1 MAAQHANQRTPD
13 GTPPEDVEEH
23 EQLND
28 DAPVRANFG
37 AGTRRP
43 RTGAF
48 SVSTRSSRGA
58 MYDLRVGPLVI
69 TLADQ
74 SAQEMTQGK
83 AKLRYGEKIHHD
95 ILFEHRAPR
104 RRATT
109 LRTYSACKLL
119 CLAWILTTNQTII
132 KQ

>member
-83 AKLRYGEKIHHD
+83 TRVTTAFRSTSVGTQSAKTNPHH
-95 ILFEHRAPR
+95 
-104 RRATT
+104 TN
-109 LRTYSACKLL
+109 
-119 CLAWILTTNQTII
+119 LALPDLTWPDLA
-132 KQ
+132 